1 MTTATTSAMALS
13 SDVSVRKYA
22 KFAAL
27 GAVGVALGVL
37 GLYLLIAFG
46 SRHTTFGDITRG
58 IDSTQATLAW
68 ISAAIP
74 AAAIIAAHLAYAK
87 ILIDESKKNV

>member
-1 MTTATTSAMALS
+1 MLANM
-13 SDVSVRKYA
+13 SVRKYA
-22 KFAAL
+22 KVAAL
-27 GAVGVALGVL
+27 GAVGVSIGVL

-46 SRHTTFGDITRG
+46 SRHTATSG
-58 IDSTQATLAW
+58 IDSTHAMLTF

-87 ILIDESKKNV
+87 VLLDESKRPD